1 LKASK
6 SEPTTSPQTPTQD
19 SRKQPATCELCS
31 RDQPLTFHHLI
42 PRKTHGRRRFQRRYT
57 KHEMR
62 NRGLYVCRPCH
73 SGIHDLIPDEVTLG
87 ERFNTKEQLLAHEG
101 VARHV
106 AWVARQ
112 K

>member
-1 LKASK
+1 M
-6 SEPTTSPQTPTQD
+6 
-19 SRKQPATCELCS
+19 

-42 PRKTHGRRRFQRRYT
+42 PRKTHSRRRFQRRYT

-73 SGIHDLIPDEVTLG
+73 SGIHDLIPDEVVLG
-87 ERFNTKEQLLAHEG
+87 ELYNTKDQLLAHEG

>member
-1 LKASK
+1 MRPRDP
-6 SEPTTSPQTPTQD
+6 EPTPPADKPPQTVRRRPD
-19 SRKQPATCELCS
+19 ACELCG
-31 RDQPLTFHHLI
+31 RDKPLTFHHLI
-42 PRKTHGRRRFQRRYT
+42 PCKTHGRRRFQRRYT

-62 NRGLYVCRPCH
+62 NRGLYLCSPCH
-73 SGIHDLIPDEVTLG
+73 IGIHDLIPDETELG
-87 ERFNTKEQLLAHEG
+87 ERYNTKELLIAHGG